1 MKYFKKGNSVSVT
14 QDDESTN
21 RGFINLIL
29 EKPFADYVNEKI
41 HFSNHVLS
49 YQDFTSFTLE
59 DGTIKNKTD
68 FPTFKNFALYA
79 LKDFFFVA
87 KSNGGD
93 SGGTDKGIWNPK
105 TNTPDIFTLLQKSGE
120 FAVID
125 GLDAGETYNFDFGGT
140 KGGVVAFTIGDKVYF
155 NGVIFQK
162 QESYIPT
169 ADQIIYDKTNPLLG
183 SIKDVVDLKANQ
195 STTYTKTQVDN
206 ALDLKADQST
216 TYTKTQVD
224 NALNLKAN
232 STDVYIKTE
241 VDNALDLKENTI
253 TAGTTSQYYRGDK
266 TFQNLNK
273 SAVGLSNVDN
283 TSDLDKPL
291 STATQNALDLKAN
304 QSTTYTK
311 TQVDNA
317 LVLKADKTQII
328 NEVLKLTYLLY

>member
-1 MKYFKKGNSVSVT
+1 M
-14 QDDESTN
+14 
-21 RGFINLIL
+21 
-29 EKPFADYVNEKI
+29 
-41 HFSNHVLS
+41 
-49 YQDFTSFTLE
+49 
-59 DGTIKNKTD
+59 
-68 FPTFKNFALYA
+68 
-79 LKDFFFVA
+79 LK
-87 KSNGGD
+87 
-93 SGGTDKGIWNPK
+93 
-105 TNTPDIFTLLQKSGE
+105 KSGE

-183 SIKDVVDLKANQ
+183 SIKDVVDLKANSTDVYIKTQVDTALGLKANQ
-195 STTYTKTQVDN
+195 STTYTKTEVD
-206 ALDLKADQST
+206 T
-216 TYTKTQVD
+216 
-224 NALNLKAN
+224 ALN
-232 STDVYIKTE
+232 
-241 VDNALDLKENTI
+241 LKENTI

-317 LVLKADKTQII
+317 LVLKADKTQIR